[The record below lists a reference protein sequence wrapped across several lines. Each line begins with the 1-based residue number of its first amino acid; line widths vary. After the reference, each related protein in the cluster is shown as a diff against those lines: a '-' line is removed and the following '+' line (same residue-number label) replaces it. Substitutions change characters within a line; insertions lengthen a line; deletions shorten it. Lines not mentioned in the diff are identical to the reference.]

1 MANIRNLLLLT
12 LISLPLLAESSER
25 ESQTIATQ
33 ATECAALYMILT
45 SIPND
50 ILPGVGKAF
59 TDLGQTM
66 GVIQATNMARATEI
80 TISNGDVSSDKSIQM
95 DRLGD
100 AFDRDPNGIYD
111 LYFKCDQWRIE
122 IATLYHSQNAT
133 SESQIEDLI
142 NSVRTRPVSFS
153 IDAEKEQKARFI
165 IDLSFDY
172 WTKSDRLTP
181 LKFKMMLEN

>member
-33 ATECAALYMILT
+33 ATECSALYMILT

-50 ILPGVGKAF
+50 VLPGVGKAF

-66 GVIQATNMARATEI
+66 GMIQAANMARSTGV
-80 TISNGDVSSDKSIQM
+80 TVSNGEVSREKSIQM
-95 DRLGD
+95 DQLGGT
-100 AFDRDPNGIYD
+100 FDRDPTGIYD
-111 LYFKCDQWRIE
+111 LYYKCDQWRIE
-122 IATLYHSQNAT
+122 IATLYQSQNVT

-142 NSVRTRPVSFS
+142 NSVGTRPVSFS
-153 IDAEKEQKARFI
+153 IDAENEQKVRLL

-181 LKFKMMLEN
+181 LKLKVMLEN